1 MCVCVCSI
9 IIIFKV
15 HSNRKMAKSSLRI
28 VFYTTEL
35 VGPQNA
41 CIGFAQT
48 LNDRGHDVSFFTTTE
63 SMPKYRKFGFKCLEL
78 KNDDDEKSAP
88 DDMDSVSKFVKKL
101 AKYGFLSDLTPLK
114 KLRALGRFFEET
126 FADASRKFNSQ
137 IKQYLQNEHFDLI
150 IIDCEIFPSSLI
162 AVNRPWIYLFCSHPI
177 GLFQSDK
184 LPPFISDFATNS
196 DPKTWEIFREELERI
211 FYSIVRN
218 EQRKLFEEFGLPS
231 TKSDDQFIMLSPYLN
246 LYQYPKE
253 LDYDDVIDIDRNR
266 FFGVDTF
273 CHFEMDKDG
282 QQFEIPF
289 RDRMKSDDK
298 LVYLSLGSMGSGS
311 VELMKRLVRI
321 LAKTKHW
328 YLVSKGKLH
337 DQYEL
342 AANMWGDIYVPQ
354 TRILS
359 IVDAAILHGGN
370 NGFTEALYHGKP
382 VLIMPM
388 FYDQYHNGV
397 RVVEKKIGLTL
408 NPFRFED
415 HELVEAIDRLLS
427 DDQFRNRAE
436 KIAKNISERRSKEEA
451 CKKIEK
457 IVEEFVDSKQTK

>member
-1 MCVCVCSI
+1 
-9 IIIFKV
+9 
-15 HSNRKMAKSSLRI
+15 
-28 VFYTTEL
+28 
-35 VGPQNA
+35 
-41 CIGFAQT
+41 
-48 LNDRGHDVSFFTTTE
+48 
-63 SMPKYRKFGFKCLEL
+63 
-78 KNDDDEKSAP
+78 
-88 DDMDSVSKFVKKL
+88 
-101 AKYGFLSDLTPLK
+101 
-114 KLRALGRFFEET
+114 
-126 FADASRKFNSQ
+126 
-137 IKQYLQNEHFDLI
+137 
-150 IIDCEIFPSSLI
+150 
-162 AVNRPWIYLFCSHPI
+162 
-177 GLFQSDK
+177 
-184 LPPFISDFATNS
+184 
-196 DPKTWEIFREELERI
+196 
-211 FYSIVRN
+211 
-218 EQRKLFEEFGLPS
+218 
-231 TKSDDQFIMLSPYLN
+231 MLSPYLN

-253 LDYDDVIDIDRNR
+253 LDYDDVIDIDKNR
-266 FFGVDTF
+266 FFGVDAF
-273 CHFEMDKDG
+273 CRFEMDEDG
-282 QQFEIPF
+282 QPFEIPF
-289 RDRMKSDDK
+289 RDRMKSGDK

-311 VELMKRLVRI
+311 VELMKRLVGI

-342 AANMWGDIYVPQ
+342 AANMWGDKYVPQ